1 MFFSF
6 LVVLLALLL
15 DYKFAELS
23 KHHPLVY
30 YGNFVSFLEKRF
42 NHVNEITSTSVINK
56 MVLLRGIIA
65 WLLAVLP
72 LVYVS
77 YLVDNFLQ
85 QTAVFT
91 GIGHYLFASVV
102 LYVAIGWR
110 SLNAHAMA
118 IALPLK
124 NALLSNLGL
133 SNAQLSNAQLTK
145 LPSNTAPLKQG
156 GIKQARKALSYI
168 VSRDTEHLNEN
179 QISNAATESVLEN
192 GSDAIFAAIFW
203 FLILGVPGVVLY
215 RCANTL
221 DAMWGYKNPR
231 YLSFGWMAARS
242 DDVLNYLPARLTA
255 YSYALLGC
263 TASALECFKA
273 QGVTWK
279 SPNAGPVMA
288 AGAGAI
294 RVRLGGGSFYH
305 GQWQDRPI
313 LGKLDDK
320 QATNTSIEA
329 ACLLVDRVVILWLL
343 VILVLAILI

>member
-6 LVVLLALLL
+6 FVVLLALLL

-23 KHHPLVY
+23 KYHPLVY
-30 YGNFVSFLEKRF
+30 FGNLAALLEKRF
-42 NHVNEITSTSVINK
+42 NHASTSADNIASTNAINK
-56 MVLLRGIIA
+56 MILLKGIIA

-72 LVYVS
+72 LVYLS
-77 YLVDNFLQ
+77 YLVDAYLQ
-85 QTAVFT
+85 QTALLA

-102 LYVAIGWR
+102 LYIAIGWR

-118 IALPLK
+118 IVLPLK
-124 NALLSNLGL
+124 QT
-133 SNAQLSNAQLTK
+133 QLKQV
-145 LPSNTAPLKQG
+145 PLKQASLKQASL
-156 GIKQARKALSYI
+156 KQARIALSYI
-168 VSRDTEHLNEN
+168 VSRDTKQLNAT

-263 TASALECFKA
+263 TVSALECAKA
-273 QGVTWK
+273 QGVNWK

-288 AGAGAI
+288 AGAGAL

-305 GQWQDRPI
+305 GQWQQRAI
-313 LGKLDDK
+313 LGKPDDK
-320 QATNTSIEA
+320 LATCFSIQA
-329 ACLLVDRVVILWLL
+329 ACLLVDRVVMLWLL
-343 VILVLAILI
+343 AIFVLAVLI

>member
-42 NHVNEITSTSVINK
+42 NHPGTSADNIASPKAINK
-56 MVLLRGIIA
+56 MILLKGIIA

-72 LVYVS
+72 LVYLS
-77 YLVDNFLQ
+77 YLVDTYLQ
-85 QTAVFT
+85 QTALLA

-102 LYVAIGWR
+102 LYIAIGWR

-118 IALPLK
+118 IVLPLK
-124 NALLSNLGL
+124 KAS
-133 SNAQLSNAQLTK
+133 
-145 LPSNTAPLKQG
+145 LKQG
-156 GIKQARKALSYI
+156 DIKQARIALSYI
-168 VSRDTEHLNEN
+168 VSRDTKQLNET

-263 TASALECFKA
+263 TVSALECAKA
-273 QGVTWK
+273 QGVNWK

-305 GQWQDRPI
+305 GQWQDRPV

-320 QATNTSIEA
+320 LATCFSIQA
-329 ACLLVDRVVILWLL
+329 ACLLVDRVVMLWLL
-343 VILVLAILI
+343 AILVLAVLI